1 MRETKRPSAPIAP
14 AVGASFVLSLLGV
27 GLALIAWS
35 RTRVMHNVP
44 LTSALNGQLVRF
56 QGRRAGGLAY
66 YQAGAPKRGT
76 PTLVLLHSINAA
88 ASSFEMKPLFDHYA
102 RRRRVVAL
110 DLPGYGFSDRA
121 DREYSPALF
130 RDAILDLV
138 EHLGSEPVDAAALS
152 LSGEFLALAAQA
164 QPQRFHT
171 LTFISPT
178 GFSRRN
184 EQLRPSD
191 ALLRLLRVPL
201 WRRPIYDLLTSRPSL
216 TLFLAAN
223 LRRPLD
229 RALVDYAYL
238 TSHQPN
244 AEFAPL
250 YFLSLKLFT
259 PKIIEV
265 YRQLTQPC
273 LLIYGRDPFVGYA
286 YADELRQKPNWRIV
300 ALENAGAL
308 THWDN
313 PEAVIA
319 QMDALSKRCQDF

>member
-1 MRETKRPSAPIAP
+1 MRESRQSSAVTPV
-14 AVGASFVLSLLGV
+14 VGLSAALSLLGV

-35 RTRVMHNVP
+35 RTQVMHNVP
-44 LTSALNGQLVRF
+44 LTAALNGQLVRF
-56 QGRRAGGLAY
+56 RGRRAGELAY
-66 YQAGAPKRGT
+66 YQAGSAKRNT

-102 RRRRVVAL
+102 RQRRVVAL
-110 DLPGYGFSDRA
+110 DLPGYGFSERA
-121 DREYSPALF
+121 DRDYSPTLF

-138 EHLGSEPVDAAALS
+138 EHLGGEPVDAAALS
-152 LSGEFLALAAQA
+152 LSSEFLALAALA

-178 GFSRRN
+178 GFSRRSA
-184 EQLRPSD
+184 QLRPND
-191 ALLRLLRVPL
+191 ALLHLLRVPL

-216 TLFLAAN
+216 TLFLSAN

-259 PKIIEV
+259 PTIFEV

-273 LLIYGRDPFVGYA
+273 LLIYGRDPFVGYV
-286 YADELRQKPNWRIV
+286 YADELRKAPNWRVV

-313 PEAVIA
+313 LEAVVA

>member
-1 MRETKRPSAPIAP
+1 MRESRRSSILVAPIAG
-14 AVGASFVLSLLGV
+14 VSTLLSLVGV

-35 RTRVMHNVP
+35 RTRVMHNLP
-44 LTSALNGQLVRF
+44 LTAALNGQLVRF
-56 QGRRAGGLAY
+56 QGRRTGGLAY
-66 YQAGAPKRGT
+66 YQAGAPKRSV
-76 PTLVLLHSINAA
+76 PPLVLLHSINAA

-102 RRRRVVAL
+102 RQRRVIAL

-121 DREYSPALF
+121 DREYTPALF

-152 LSGEFLALAAQA
+152 LSSEFLALAAHA
-164 QPQRFHT
+164 QPQRFRT

-178 GFSRRN
+178 GFSKRN
-184 EQLRPSD
+184 AQLRPNE
-191 ALLRLLRVPL
+191 ALLRLLRFSL

-216 TLFLAAN
+216 RLFLSAN

-229 RALVDYAYL
+229 RSLVDYAYL

-259 PKIIEV
+259 PTIFQV

-286 YADELRQKPNWRIV
+286 YADELRKKQNWRIV

-319 QMDALSKRCQDF
+319 QMDALSKRCQDV